1 MNIILC
7 GFMGCGKSTI
17 GKFLAKKNNLKFID
31 SDEYIVETQK
41 MSISDIFKSFG
52 EEKFREI
59 ETLAIKDISAF
70 NNYIVA
76 LGGGAVLNPLN
87 AEILKN
93 SGKIFFLNASANE
106 VYKRLKNDTSRPLL
120 QTEDKLT
127 AITELL
133 QKRLPLYI
141 NAADYIIDVNNKK
154 IEEIV
159 EEIENLM

>member
-1 MNIILC
+1 MNTILC

-17 GKFLAKKNNLKFID
+17 GKYLAKKNNLKFID

-41 MSISDIFKSFG
+41 MSISDIFSKFG
-52 EEKFREI
+52 ELRFREL
-59 ETLAIKDISAF
+59 ETQAIIDICSF
-70 NNYIVA
+70 DNQVIA
-76 LGGGAVLNPLN
+76 LGGGAILNPIN
-87 AEILKN
+87 AEILKS

-127 AITELL
+127 AISELL

-141 NAADYIIDVNNKK
+141 NAADYIIEVDDKK
-154 IEEIV
+154 IEEII